1 MHESSISGEALI
13 AVMLR
18 GEGLGGGHND
28 HRALSGSAAK
38 TLALLITTFLQLPA
52 IALRR
57 AEDTPTLSL

>member
-1 MHESSISGEALI
+1 
-13 AVMLR
+13 MLR
-18 GEGLGGGHND
+18 GAGLGGGHND

-38 TLALLITTFLQLPA
+38 TLALLITTFLLLPA